1 MIRVLSLALVLGC
14 SGDDPPGPSADV
26 AAAAPAGFDAAV
38 LAAAWPVRL
47 ADDAARAPFENNA
60 GWVAVFQREYGVAM
74 EAFAADRGDGRG
86 LARLHVEHAAFYLE
100 AARLAAN
107 ATRHV
112 YGTDRQP
119 EDPPSVDYLVGVAQA
134 VLGDCAAAA
143 AALGT
148 PGAQSVATGAEG
160 RAVWSAWASAP
171 GCPAPLDDPSAAR
184 LIGAPGAVAPG
195 TRPVSAPLPH
205 HSLPLGA
212 DGGAISAADPAAL
225 LLLARWHEAAARA
238 VVPAEDAPLVELL
251 LAPYRLGP
259 AVALA
264 VPAEAPPVDVAWLF
278 ASGLLAP
285 ADVPFLAAARQ
296 QGVAA
301 LAAWSGRSPLAAAL
315 APAVV
320 DGKLV
325 PDKVIDQ
332 SFALGTALEE
342 AMAGGGRG
350 EQGFHRPF
358 ADIAR
363 VGVLRAGAVVA
374 SAAGEERDAG
384 ILRINALDRSI
395 GTAADPVF
403 LISLAAWD
411 AGNRNPLR
419 AQELLHG
426 LLSSF
431 PAVEAARPPLDAL
444 QIRLARTAAPAT
456 AVH

>member
-1 MIRVLSLALVLGC
+1 MMRALSLVFALAC
-14 SGDDPPGPSADV
+14 AGDDPATPAG
-26 AAAAPAGFDAAV
+26 AAAAVAPAGFDAAV
-38 LAAAWPVRL
+38 LAATWPVRL
-47 ADDAARAPFENNA
+47 ADDAARAPYESNP
-60 GWVAVFQREYGVAM
+60 GWVAVFQRDYATAM
-74 EAFAADRGDGRG
+74 DTFAADRGDGRG

-100 AARLAAN
+100 GARLAAN

-119 EDPPSVDYLVGVAQA
+119 EDPPAVDYLVGVAHA
-134 VLGDCAAAA
+134 VLGDCVAATSAFGGA
-143 AALGT
+143 
-148 PGAQSVATGAEG
+148 GAQSVPSGAEG
-160 RAVWSAWASAP
+160 FAVWSAWAAAP
-171 GCPAPLDDPSAAR
+171 GCPSSLDDPSAAR
-184 LIGAPGAVAPG
+184 LVGAPGAVTPG
-195 TRPVSAPLPH
+195 TRPLSAPLPH
-205 HSLPLGA
+205 HSLALA
-212 DGGAISAADPAAL
+212 DGGSIGAADPAAL

-238 VVPAEDAPLVELL
+238 VVPAEDAALVDLL

-259 AVALA
+259 APALTI
-264 VPAEAPPVDVAWLF
+264 PSEAPPVGDAWLF
-278 ASGLLAP
+278 AAGVLAP
-285 ADVPFLAAARQ
+285 ADVPFLAAARS
-296 QGVAA
+296 QG
-301 LAAWSGRSPLAAAL
+301 LAAVGAWSAKSPLAAAL
-315 APAVV
+315 APAIV

-325 PDKVIDQ
+325 PEKVIDQ
-332 SFALGTALEE
+332 SFALGTAIEE

-363 VGVLRAGAVVA
+363 VGVLRAGSVVA

-426 LLSSF
+426 LIPSF